1 MSGPAPVLEARDLT
15 RRYGSFTAV
24 DGLSFQ
30 VEAGE
35 PYGLLGPNGAGK
47 STTLSMVCG
56 LQAPDAGEVLVDG
69 VSMTERPS
77 EAKARVGFVPQ
88 EIALYHDL
96 SARENLAFFGRLH
109 GLRGGDLAR
118 RIAEVLDLVRLSDR
132 ADHRIETFSGGMQR
146 RVNIAAALLH
156 EPALLILDEPT
167 VGVDPQSRTAILDGI
182 ADLNDAGMAIVYTSH
197 YMEEVERLCRRIG
210 IVDGGRLIAEGTRH
224 ELIERLDRADR
235 VELDVRDHEERLA
248 TAAAE
253 LDGVTHATHG
263 PGTVSLVARAGRRLL
278 PALLE
283 RAARVGAEVA
293 SVQVIEPDL
302 EAVFLHLTGRA
313 LRDAA

>member
-1 MSGPAPVLEARDLT
+1 MSAKRPILEVRDLT

-56 LQAPDAGEVLVDG
+56 LATPDAGQVLIDG

-109 GLRGGDLAR
+109 GLWGANLAR
-118 RIAEVLDLVRLSDR
+118 RIAEVLELVRLSDR
-132 ADHRIETFSGGMQR
+132 ADHRIETFSGGMKR

-235 VELDVRDHEERLA
+235 VELDVRDHEEGLA
-248 TAAAE
+248 TSAAE

-283 RAARVGAEVA
+283 RAAGLGAEVA

>member
-109 GLRGGDLAR
+109 GLRGGNLTR
-118 RIAEVLDLVRLSDR
+118 RIAEVLELVRLSDR